1 MLDSVREVNGS
12 DNMPPLLSVRDL
24 RTYFHTRSG
33 IYRAVDGVSFDL
45 ARGETLGI
53 VGESGSGKSVTCYSL
68 MGLVPQ
74 PPGRI
79 ESGSAVFDG
88 IDLLK
93 CSESQAR
100 AIRGK
105 RISMIFQDPM
115 TSLNPYMRIGAQL
128 MEPLLIHERISK
140 TAARDRALEMLR
152 AVGIDD
158 AEARRRAYPHE
169 FSGGMRQRVMIA
181 MALITRPDLL
191 IADEPTTALDVTVQ
205 AQILELIAKMQRELG
220 MAVIFVTHDL
230 AVVSQLCDRTQVMYA
245 GRIVETAPTREL
257 FANPQHP
264 YTRALQRCIPALQ
277 PKGRPL
283 YSIPGLPPDLSKP
296 LSEAQLLS
304 RFAEVPETTGIASPC
319 EGDAE
324 PFDNGS
330 PPEKRVCASE
340 PPRTIGDNAAIEL
353 RDLHTH
359 FSIKTGGLFS
369 RKRNVVKAVD
379 GVSLTIREGEVL
391 GLVGESG
398 CGKSTLSRTLM
409 QLVPATAGTVILEG
423 RNLSALNAKQSA
435 HRRAAN
441 DSAARSANA
450 NLANSANTTSG
461 TNTETRRA
469 MQMIFQDPY
478 ASLNPRMS
486 VYDALAEPLL
496 VHRICPL
503 SEVPVRVAHLM
514 ETVGLAR
521 RFLHKYPHEFSGG
534 QRQRIAIARA
544 LALEPRI
551 LIADEPVSALDVS
564 IQAQILNLLSQLV
577 RELRL
582 TLLFIAH
589 DLSVVKH
596 ISDRIAVMYRGK
608 IVELGDATQIIDFP
622 QHPYTRRLISAIPQL
637 KR

>member
-1 MLDSVREVNGS
+1 
-12 DNMPPLLSVRDL
+12 MPSRPLLSVRDL

-33 IYRAVDGVSFDL
+33 VYRAVDGVSFDL

-88 IDLLK
+88 VDLLQ
-93 CSESQAR
+93 CSAAQSR

-115 TSLNPYMRIGAQL
+115 TSLNPYMRIGAQV
-128 MEPLLIHERISK
+128 MEPLLIHEKISK
-140 TAARDRALEMLR
+140 AAARTRALDMLR

-158 AEARRRAYPHE
+158 AEARFRAYPHE

-205 AQILELIAKMQRELG
+205 AQILALIAKQQRELG

-257 FANPQHP
+257 FAAPQHP

-277 PKGRPL
+277 PKGRTL

-296 LSEAQLLS
+296 LSEAELLA
-304 RFAEVPETTGIASPC
+304 RFEDVPEAAGEVRPAKTNATRGEVIA
-319 EGDAE
+319 
-324 PFDNGS
+324 
-330 PPEKRVCASE
+330 
-340 PPRTIGDNAAIEL
+340 L
-353 RDLHTH
+353 RDIRTH
-359 FSIKTGGLFS
+359 FEIKRGPFFRRRTTL
-369 RKRNVVKAVD
+369 VKAVD
-379 GVSLTIREGEVL
+379 GVSLSIREGEVL

-398 CGKSTLSRTLM
+398 SGKSTLSRTIM
-409 QLVPATAGTVILEG
+409 QLVPATAGTVVLEG
-423 RNLSALNAKQSA
+423 RNLSAS
-435 HRRAAN
+435 
-441 DSAARSANA
+441 SAATIHATR
-450 NLANSANTTSG
+450 G
-461 TNTETRRA
+461 T

-486 VYDALAEPLL
+486 VYDALAEPLAA
-496 VHRICPL
+496 HRICPP
-503 SEVPVRVAHLM
+503 SEIPARVARLM
-514 ETVGLAR
+514 ETVGLAP

-564 IQAQILNLLSQLV
+564 IQAQILNLLAQLV
-577 RELRL
+577 RDLGL

-596 ISDRIAVMYRGK
+596 ISDRIAVMYRGQ
-608 IVELGDATQIIDFP
+608 IVELGDAVQVIEHP
-622 QHPYTRRLISAIPQL
+622 QHPYTQKLIAAIP
-637 KR
+637 RVATAH